1 MRHNRSFVARGP
13 AMRRVRHLRPCPPA
27 ARLAT
32 TNPLERQPSVRFERA
47 LGCAGAP
54 TWTPSVTPTGSR
66 PIREESTARRVEP
79 CLHLDSKGP
88 CPPIRVVT
96 QFTP

>member
-1 MRHNRSFVARGP
+1 
-13 AMRRVRHLRPCPPA
+13 MRRLRHLRPCPPA

-54 TWTPSVTPTGSR
+54 TWTPSVTPAGSR
-66 PIREESTARRVEP
+66 PICEEFPARQVEST
-79 CLHLDSKGP
+79 LHLDSEGP
-88 CPPIRVVT
+88 CSPIRIVT

>member
-1 MRHNRSFVARGP
+1 
-13 AMRRVRHLRPCPPA
+13 MRRVRHLRPCPPA
-27 ARLAT
+27 RRTARHNQPARAAT
-32 TNPLERQPSVRFERA
+32 APTFRA
-47 LGCAGAP
+47 IPGPAGAP

-66 PIREESTARRVEP
+66 PICEEFPARQVKSA
-79 CLHLDSKGP
+79 LHLDDKGP